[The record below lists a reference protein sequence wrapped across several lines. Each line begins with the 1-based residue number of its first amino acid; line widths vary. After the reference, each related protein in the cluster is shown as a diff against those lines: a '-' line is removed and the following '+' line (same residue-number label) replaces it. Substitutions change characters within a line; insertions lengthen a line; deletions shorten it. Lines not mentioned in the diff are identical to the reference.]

1 MDVNAKTCNNVT
13 MDVNV
18 KTCKT
23 AGEQERSGYVLANEI
38 KVLNVSKSFS
48 CFKKFQ
54 YFQKVLK
61 LSLSLSKCENLV
73 FKNVKVGK

>member
-1 MDVNAKTCNNVT
+1 MDVNAKTCYNVT

-48 CFKKFQ
+48 CFKKF
-54 YFQKVLK
+54 
-61 LSLSLSKCENLV
+61 
-73 FKNVKVGK
+73 